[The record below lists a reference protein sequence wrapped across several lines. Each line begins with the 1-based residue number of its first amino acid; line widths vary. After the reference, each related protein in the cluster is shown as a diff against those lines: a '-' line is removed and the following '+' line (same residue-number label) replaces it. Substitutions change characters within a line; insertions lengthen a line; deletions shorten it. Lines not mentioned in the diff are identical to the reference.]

1 MLNIVLFG
9 APGAGKGTQAAML
22 TDKYNLVHLSTGDI
36 LRKEINAGSELGVQ
50 AKKFTDKGEF
60 VPDEVVIGI
69 IESQIAQNSDAK
81 GFIFDGFPRTI
92 AQAEAL
98 DKMMASNGLQIT
110 SMIALDV
117 ETEELVKRLQIR
129 GESSGR
135 ADDQSLE
142 VIGNRIDVYNQKT
155 KPIID
160 YYDAQKKFSAIKGM
174 GSIEEIF
181 ERLSQFVDKINQS

>member
-22 TDKYNLVHLSTGDI
+22 TDKYKLVHLSTGDI
-36 LRKEINAGSELGVQ
+36 LRKEINAGSELGKQ
-50 AKKFTDKGEF
+50 AQNYTDKGAL

-69 IESQIAQNSDAK
+69 IESQIAQNPDAK

-92 AQAEAL
+92 AQAQAL
-98 DKMMASNGLQIT
+98 DKMMESNGIQIT
-110 SMIALDV
+110 SMIALEV
-117 ETEELVKRLQIR
+117 ATEELVKRLQLR

-135 ADDQSLE
+135 ADDQSLD
-142 VIGNRIDVYNQKT
+142 VIRNRIDAYNQKT

-160 YYDAQKKFSAIKGM
+160 YYNAQKKYRAVNGIGD
-174 GSIEEIF
+174 IAEIF
-181 ERLSQFVDKINQS
+181 NLLCVCVDELK

>member
-22 TDKYNLVHLSTGDI
+22 TDKYKLVHLSTGDI
-36 LRKEINAGSELGVQ
+36 LRKEINAGSDLGKLAQ
-50 AKKFTDKGEF
+50 TYTDKGAL
-60 VPDEVVIGI
+60 VPDEVVIDI
-69 IESQIAQNSDAK
+69 IQSQIAQNPEAK

-98 DKMMASNGLQIT
+98 DKMMENNGIQIT
-110 SMIALDV
+110 SMIALEV
-117 ETEELVKRLQIR
+117 ATEELVKRLQLR

-135 ADDQSLE
+135 ADDQSID
-142 VIGNRIDVYNQKT
+142 VIRNRIDAYNLKT

-160 YYDAQKKFSAIKGM
+160 YYDAQKKYRAVNGIGEIS
-174 GSIEEIF
+174 EIF
-181 ERLSQFVDKINQS
+181 ALLCKCVDGLK